1 MWNMFLLYHF
11 IANSENNTLNR
22 KSRVFLYI
30 LKQHLDFKTVRTFQ
44 LNKFTQLT
52 SNPKGLRNLIL
63 YFFYS
68 CVLLDL

>member
-1 MWNMFLLYHF
+1 MFLLYHF

-63 YFFYS
+63 YFFILVYY
-68 CVLLDL
+68 